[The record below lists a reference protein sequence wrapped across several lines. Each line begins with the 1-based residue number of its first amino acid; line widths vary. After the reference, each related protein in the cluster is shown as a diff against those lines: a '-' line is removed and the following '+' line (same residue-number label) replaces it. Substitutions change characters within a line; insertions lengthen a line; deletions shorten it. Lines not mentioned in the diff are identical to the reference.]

1 MVSSKEAV
9 RHYYVP
15 VVSGRVESVIEVVC
29 QVEVVKQSYE
39 GAEVWEAR
47 AFAEVRNFAEVLA
60 SERLEVRM
68 EFVSHSI

>member
-1 MVSSKEAV
+1 M

-15 VVSGRVESVIEVVC
+15 EVSGRVKSVIEVVC
-29 QVEVVKQSYE
+29 PVEVVKQSYE
-39 GAEVWEAR
+39 EAEVREAR
-47 AFAEVRNFAEVLA
+47 ASAEVRNFAEALA